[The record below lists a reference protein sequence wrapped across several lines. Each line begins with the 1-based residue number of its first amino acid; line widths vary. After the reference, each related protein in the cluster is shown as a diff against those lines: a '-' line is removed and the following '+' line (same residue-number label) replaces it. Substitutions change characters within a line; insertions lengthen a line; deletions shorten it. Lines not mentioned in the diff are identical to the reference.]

1 MTRMNW
7 RVLKSMLSD
16 AEKICLKAIESCLPD
31 RAVKEALGQKKLT
44 GNIYL
49 VAVGK
54 AAFQMARAACEMV
67 SIKRGIVISKYGHI
81 PGRIDKVET
90 YEAGHPVLD
99 GNSLKATAE
108 VIEMCSH
115 LKKEDT
121 VLFLLSGGASALFEK
136 PLVSLEELQDI
147 SDQMLKKGL
156 NITEINTIRKKLSMV
171 KGGRFARLC
180 KPAKVCSIILSDV
193 LSDRLDIIGSGP
205 TADDSSDGKDALQI
219 IEKYQLNIREET
231 LDLIIGSEN
240 IKVDNCDNI
249 IIGSVKILCRNAMKE
264 AEKLAYKA
272 ILIDDGI
279 DCEAKDAGD
288 LLYQNVRKHLSDKEK
303 IALIMGGETTV
314 KVKGK
319 GLGGRNQE
327 LVLSQAEHLSGL
339 DNVLIMS
346 LGSDG
351 TDGPTDAAGA
361 YVDGNTLTRLR
372 EKGISLAETLK
383 NNDSYHALE
392 KIDALIKTGP
402 TGTNVNDITI
412 ALISFPS

>member
-1 MTRMNW
+1 
-7 RVLKSMLSD
+7 MLSD
-16 AEKICLKAIESCLPD
+16 AKKICLNAIESCLPD
-31 RAVKEALGQKKLT
+31 RAVKEALRQKKLE
-44 GNIYL
+44 GDIYL

-54 AAFQMARAACEMV
+54 ASFRMARAACEMLA
-67 SIKRGIVISKYGHI
+67 IRKGIVISKYNHI
-81 PGRIDKVET
+81 PGKIDKVET

-99 GNSLKATAE
+99 ENSLKATGA
-108 VIEMCSH
+108 VIEMCSD
-115 LKKEDT
+115 LKETDT

-156 NITEINTIRKKLSMV
+156 SIAEINTIRKKLSMV

-180 KPAKVCSIILSDV
+180 EPAKVCSIILSDV
-193 LSDRLDIIGSGP
+193 LSDSLDVIGSGP
-205 TADDSSDGKDALQI
+205 TVDDTTDGKDALKI
-219 IEKYQLNIREET
+219 IEKYHLDIRKET
-231 LDLIIGSEN
+231 LDLIAGSRNVKVGNCEN
-240 IKVDNCDNI
+240 T
-249 IIGSVKILCRNAMKE
+249 IIGSVKILVRNAMKE
-264 AEKLAYKA
+264 AENLGYKA
-272 ILIDDGI
+272 IMIDDGI

-288 LLYQNVRKHLSDKEK
+288 LLYENILKHLHDKED

-327 LVLSQAEHLSGL
+327 LVLSQAKHLSGL

-351 TDGPTDAAGA
+351 TDGPTDAAGG
-361 YVDGNTLTRLR
+361 YVDGNTLKMLQDADIDID
-372 EKGISLAETLK
+372 EVLED
-383 NNDSYHALE
+383 NDSYHAL
-392 KIDALIKTGP
+392 KAIGALIKTGP

-412 ALISFPS
+412 ALISSSDSPVIN